1 MPEQPGHK
9 WFAICWTW
17 MVNHEPRSIRKV
29 REEVVG
35 GARGRVLE
43 VGCGPGANFPHYP
56 NAVAELIAT
65 DPDPYMLERARKRAA
80 DASRPIDIRQVPA
93 EALPFEDSSFD
104 TVVCTSVICNV
115 RDPQKALSE
124 MRRVLKPGGEYRF
137 FEHVRY
143 DGGIGGLW
151 QDAIKPVW
159 GWLGAGCRPNQD
171 TARLIQEAGFQIQQ
185 LEKLTPSLLIDPTRP
200 CIKGVAVR
208 G

>member
-1 MPEQPGHK
+1 
-9 WFAICWTW
+9 
-17 MVNHEPRSIRKV
+17 MVDHEPRSIRKV
-29 REEVVG
+29 REEIVG

-43 VGCGPGANFPHYP
+43 VGCGPGSNFSFYSES
-56 NAVAELIAT
+56 ASAIIAT
-65 DPDPYMLERARKRAA
+65 DPDPHMLERARKRAA
-80 DASRPIDIRQVPA
+80 EAGRPIDVQQAPA
-93 EALPFEDSSFD
+93 EDLPFAELSFD

-115 RDPQKALSE
+115 RDPRKALSE

-143 DGGIGGLW
+143 DGGVGGLW

-171 TARLIQEAGFQIQQ
+171 TARLIQEAGFHVQQ
-185 LEKLTPSLLIDPTRP
+185 MEKLTPSLFIDPTRP
-200 CIKGVAVR
+200 CIKGVALR